1 MRSVRSVGG
10 GGLVSFVKAE
20 QLIGLATAVVAQRRG
35 VTIDDVVNRYSVSKR
50 TAQRM
55 LRVLETQFKDTE
67 VVFDEDGRKR
77 WRLPSGAL
85 RDLLTVEAEELATL
99 DLAIEFLASSGMVL
113 EGATLARLRDKIFAM
128 IPKTKAARLD
138 TDHEALL
145 EAQGLAHRP
154 GPRLSIDPSIAA
166 VIAEAL
172 KACRILEIEYRAR
185 DEAIARTRRVA
196 PYGLLTG
203 LRRYLVGCAQEDGP
217 MRQYVVS
224 NILSARVTDDIFERD
239 PAFNLREYS
248 ERSFGVFQS
257 DDEYAEV
264 VWRFSERAAPHAR
277 RFVFHP
283 SQLMEDQ
290 SDGSLVVRFRAAGHL
305 EMAWHLYMWGN
316 DVEVLAPED
325 LRMLVTGFQRDD
337 FPGLP

>member
-1 MRSVRSVGG
+1 M
-10 GGLVSFVKAE
+10 SFVKAE
-20 QLIGLATAVVAQRRG
+20 QLVGLATAVVAHRRG
-35 VTIDDVVNRYSVSKR
+35 ITIDDVVNRYSVSKR

-85 RDLLTVEAEELATL
+85 RELLTVEPEELATL
-99 DLAIEFLASSGMVL
+99 DLAIEFLASSGMAL
-113 EGATLARLRDKIFAM
+113 EGATLSRLRDKIFAM
-128 IPKTKAARLD
+128 IPKAKAARLE

-166 VIAEAL
+166 VIAESL

-185 DEAIARTRRVA
+185 DETSARTRRIA

-203 LRRYLVGCAQEDGP
+203 LRRYLVGRAEEDMTGP
-217 MRQYVVS
+217 VRQYVVA
-224 NILSARVTDDIFERD
+224 NILSARVTDDSFERD
-239 PAFNLREYS
+239 PAFNLKDYS
-248 ERSFGVFQS
+248 DRSFGIFQS

-283 SQLMEDQ
+283 SQVMDEQ
-290 SDGSLVVRFRAAGHL
+290 PDGSLIVRFRAAGHL

-316 DVEVLAPED
+316 DVEVLAPEE
-325 LRMLVTGFQRDD
+325 LRILVAGFQRED